1 MISTTR
7 VISPY
12 ANYLGSDGESYG
24 IVDSSF
30 TVTVSIP
37 DDASKVV
44 MSVRCDKLDI
54 TPSEVPVDPSKGYNT
69 LLISGLLA
77 PRAATPFYDRIGN
90 EQSGWGGSWQKAL
103 DVAASSSFGL
113 TWPQVSNNFLVAAG
127 IIGNRPSDCKTS
139 GMSVGDVRTL
149 ERALSPSDFDSE
161 GNYVGYPL
169 LLTTSEWWNTT
180 GLLTGMRDVDG
191 ELIGARDFVTTTDS
205 YGFTFADL
213 SYYPGMTRDGQRWMS
228 CNRAGSGRAA
238 IMKGGQW
245 RDVKNTMN
253 PTAASVNKGLVRHG
267 SWMAQNLIGE
277 GKDR

>member
-12 ANYLGSDGESYG
+12 VNFIGGGESFG
-24 IVDSSF
+24 IVDSQF

-37 DDASKVV
+37 DDASKIV
-44 MSVRCDKLDI
+44 MSVRCDRIDV
-54 TPSEVPVDPSKGYNT
+54 TPATAPGGPMKGYNV
-69 LLISGLLA
+69 LFVSGLLT

-113 TWPQVSNNFLVAAG
+113 TWAQAQGSFLVAAG
-127 IIGNRPSDCKTS
+127 IIGNSASDCKTS
-139 GMSVGDVRTL
+139 GMAAGQTRTL
-149 ERALSPSDFDSE
+149 EKALSPSDFDSS
-161 GNYVGYPL
+161 GNYVGTPL
-169 LLTTSEWWNTT
+169 FCVTSEWWNTE

-191 ELIGARDFVTTTDS
+191 ELIYARDFVTTTDS
-205 YGFTFADL
+205 YGFTFGDL
-213 SYYPGMTRDGQRWMS
+213 DYYPGMTRDGQRWMS
-228 CNRAGSGRAA
+228 CNRADGGRAA